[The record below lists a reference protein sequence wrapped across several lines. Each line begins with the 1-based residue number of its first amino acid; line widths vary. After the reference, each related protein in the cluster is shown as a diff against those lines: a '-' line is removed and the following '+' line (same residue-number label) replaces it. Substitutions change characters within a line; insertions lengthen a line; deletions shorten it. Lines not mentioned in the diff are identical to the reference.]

1 MATSSKAEARTSA
14 RRAAILA
21 AARDRA
27 EAEGWTAVTTR
38 RLAEAIGYSQPV
50 LYGHFPG
57 GKTEIMR
64 AVALEGFVELRRC
77 CAAAVERAGDTSV
90 ERAGDAAAV
99 AALAGA
105 YLDFA
110 GDHPAVYEAM
120 FAQPIGARFAEE
132 GNEPEL
138 RGAFTVLAEVIG
150 DDTAAEVFWSA
161 LHGMSLLEAAGRMKV
176 EDRSRRIGELT
187 ARFP

>member
-1 MATSSKAEARTSA
+1 MVAKSSKAEQAETRTSA
-14 RRAAILA
+14 RRAAILV

-27 EAEGWTAVTTR
+27 EAEGWAAVTTR

-64 AVALEGFVELRRC
+64 AVALEGFVELRLR
-77 CAAAVERAGDTSV
+77 CAAAVEQA
-90 ERAGDAAAV
+90 ADASAV
-99 AALAGA
+99 DALAGA

-161 LHGMSLLEAAGRMKV
+161 LHGMSLLEAAGRMKI